1 MKTSAAKI
9 LYVEDDKT
17 LSFITKDNLERKG
30 YNVICC
36 DNGKTALEIF
46 KKEKFNIC
54 IIDVMLPEMDGF
66 TLAINI
72 RKTDKNIPLIF
83 LTAKSMIEDKIEGL
97 KIGGDDYI
105 TKPFSIDELILKIEI
120 FLKRSI
126 VYTYN
131 NEDEKF
137 FKFGKYEFNFEN
149 LYLLFNNKKQAL
161 TLKEAELLRFFCK
174 NQNIILNRS
183 VILKSVW
190 GDDDYF
196 MGRSLDVFISRLR
209 KYINNDSNVKIETLH
224 GVGFKF
230 VVKNCN

>member
-1 MKTSAAKI
+1 METSAAKI

-36 DNGKTALEIF
+36 DNGKTALETF

-54 IIDVMLPEMDGF
+54 IIDVMLPQMDGF

-120 FLKRSI
+120 FLKRSV

-137 FKFGKYEFNFEN
+137 FKFGKYEFSFEN
-149 LYLLFNNKKQAL
+149 LYLLFNNEKQVL

-209 KYINNDSNVKIETLH
+209 KYINNDSNIKIETLH
-224 GVGFKF
+224 GIGFKF
-230 VVKNCN
+230 VVKN